1 MNINSL
7 DLNLLQTLNVLLTE
21 LNVTRAA
28 QRLHLSQPS
37 VSAQLARLRR
47 HFDDPLLL
55 PGPRGMLTTARAE
68 ALREPLRLALEAV
81 EQAVAPP
88 DTFNPANAEVTWRIA
103 ATDYTSSALVLPALN
118 LMRAAA
124 PQSRMAI
131 LALNPPLVAQQLEKG
146 ELDVVFHTGDN
157 APPTLHQRKLFSERY
172 VLAGRCEHPQLQR
185 PPTLDQFCQLEFV
198 MVSPDGGGFSAAT
211 DHALAKLG
219 RSRRVVLSVPHF
231 LFMQETLANSD
242 LVAVLPERLV
252 RHTSHL
258 AVVDLPLEVPGFDI
272 LLLWHE
278 RLHRDPAQQWLR
290 QQIVAALIL
299 S

>member
-37 VSAQLARLRR
+37 VSAQLARLRT

-55 PGPRGMLTTARAE
+55 PGPRGMLPTARAE

-81 EQAVAPP
+81 ERAVAPP

-118 LMRAAA
+118 LIRAAA
-124 PQSRMAI
+124 PQSRMAV

-157 APPTLHQRKLFSERY
+157 ASPTLHQRKLFSERY
-172 VLAGRCEHPQLQR
+172 VLAGRRDHPQLQR
-185 PPTLDQFCQLEFV
+185 TPTLDQFCQLEFV

-211 DHALAKLG
+211 DTALAKLG

-252 RHTSHL
+252 RHASQL
-258 AVVDLPLEVPGFDI
+258 AVIDLPLEVPGFDI

-290 QQIVAALIL
+290 QQIVAAL
-299 S
+299 

>member
-7 DLNLLQTLNVLLTE
+7 DLNLLQTLSVLLTE

-37 VSAQLARLRR
+37 VSAQLARLRT

-55 PGPRGMLTTARAE
+55 PGPRGMLPTARAE

-81 EQAVAPP
+81 ERAVAPP
-88 DTFNPANAEVTWRIA
+88 EIFNPANAGITWRIA

-118 LMRAAA
+118 LIRAAA

-131 LALNPPLVAQQLEKG
+131 LALNPPLIAQQLEKG

-172 VLAGRCEHPQLQR
+172 VLAGRRDHPQLQR

-211 DHALAKLG
+211 DTALAKLG

-231 LFMQETLANSD
+231 LFMHETLANSD

-252 RHTSHL
+252 RHDSYL
-258 AVVDLPLEVPGFDI
+258 AVIDLPLEVPGFDI

-290 QQIVAALIL
+290 QQIVAAL
-299 S
+299 